1 MIDPKAFFQMN
12 YGLYLIGSK
21 LEGKAAGCVVNTLA
35 QVTAIP
41 EKMVVAVHKDNF
53 TTGIIQKSG
62 LFTGVALA
70 KEASMDLIRTFGFRT
85 SADTDKFSGFV
96 TKADSCGVPYIAEQI
111 SARFSCKVTGQMDLG
126 THLLFLGE
134 VYEAERFE
142 AEPMTYSYYHR
153 VIKGKAPKN
162 APTWQPEQKASGGK
176 WICGYV
182 YEGETLPDDFKCPVC
197 GRGPEV
203 FRKDSA
209 S

>member
-85 SADTDKFSGFV
+85 SADTDKFSGFL
-96 TKADSCGVPYIAEQI
+96 TKTDSRGVPYIAEQI

-142 AEPMTYSYYHR
+142 AEPMTYSYYHQ
-153 VIKGKAPKN
+153 VKN
-162 APTWQPEQKASGGK
+162 GVTPPKASSYQPPVQTKGYRCK
-176 WICGYV
+176 ICGYV
-182 YEGETLPDDFKCPVC
+182 YEGETLPEGFVCPIC
-197 GRGPEV
+197 KKGPE
-203 FRKDSA
+203 FFEKL
-209 S
+209 